1 MISYC
6 CGVSKGKPTQSL
18 SKRSPVLSVS
28 MTLPQSFS
36 IRYKSKTS
44 VTLWFNLLARND
56 PEVWLIEVLCGLFGV
71 LGAYVLWV

>member
-44 VTLWFNLLARND
+44 VILWFNLLARND
-56 PEVWLIEVLCGLFGV
+56 PEVWLIEVLCGLFWV